1 MGKNTVSVPEVIRY
15 EWGCTWVRIDRSIA
29 RFKSN
34 IEAGEKLTG
43 LHYQGI
49 SMENPDYMVFM

>member
-1 MGKNTVSVPEVIRY
+1 MEDTVSAPKIIRY
-15 EWGCTWVRIDRSIA
+15 ECGCTWVRIDRSIA

-43 LHYQGI
+43 LHYLGV
-49 SMENPDYMVFM
+49 SVENPDYMVFM